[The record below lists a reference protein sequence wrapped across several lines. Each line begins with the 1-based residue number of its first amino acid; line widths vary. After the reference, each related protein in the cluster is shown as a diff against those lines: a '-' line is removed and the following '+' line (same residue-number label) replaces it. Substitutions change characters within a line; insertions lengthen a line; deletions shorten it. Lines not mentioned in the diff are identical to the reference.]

1 MGATATYFRHIKEAV
16 ASIFDGMAVSASHLI
31 RKPYTIQY
39 PDRMPVRV
47 QDNAQT
53 REILISQ
60 FDIDMAK
67 CMYCGLCS
75 EVCPTGSIHHTTEF
89 EGADYSLESLIRRFI
104 TEPFVAY
111 KPKKGPE
118 PDPDVAK
125 LLDRGMKY
133 VDEWAPP
140 GSDKPPANAA
150 AAAKPAA
157 AASSA
162 GTPPR
167 PAPQPV
173 AVAPKPAPQPATVGA
188 GEPAPT
194 VASPAP
200 SASPR
205 PAQAEPATAQQAQPA
220 PVTQPP
226 PAPASPSAAAA
237 TQQPQTAT
245 APKDASPA
253 EGGDAAPA
261 APSKPESGGGR
272 RRRPPRKTRR
282 LPRAAM
288 PPRRRHP
295 SPNPAAAKVL
305 PSRAS
310 HEQVVTSIIFYAL
323 AGLTVL
329 SAAITAFSRNIV
341 YSAFALLGAF
351 GGVVGIYI
359 LLGADFV
366 AMVQIFVYIGGI
378 LVLTIFA
385 VMLTQGI
392 ADVNVSNREVGII
405 PALITVALVGAV
417 MLYAILRTNWYRG
430 KVAGAVAPTT
440 YGIGNAF
447 LGPYV
452 LPFEIASLVLL
463 AALIGAVVISR
474 QEIRE

>member
-47 QDNAQT
+47 QDTLPFRYRGILDVDMEICTGCLACDRACPIDCIAIAIEKNAQT

-133 VDEWAPP
+133 VDEWAQP

-157 AASSA
+157 TAA
-162 GTPPR
+162 PR

-200 SASPR
+200 AASPAR
-205 PAQAEPATAQQAQPA
+205 AASQQAQATPQPEQAEPIAAQPAQPA
-220 PVTQPP
+220 PAKP
-226 PAPASPSAAAA
+226 PASAAPSAAAA

-245 APKDASPA
+245 ALTDAAPA
-253 EGGDAAPA
+253 EGGDAAAA
-261 APSKPESGGGR
+261 APPKPGGEG
-272 RRRPPRKTRR
+272 
-282 LPRAAM
+282 
-288 PPRRRHP
+288 
-295 SPNPAAAKVL
+295 SV
-305 PSRAS
+305 
-310 HEQVVTSIIFYAL
+310 
-323 AGLTVL
+323 
-329 SAAITAFSRNIV
+329 
-341 YSAFALLGAF
+341 
-351 GGVVGIYI
+351 
-359 LLGADFV
+359 
-366 AMVQIFVYIGGI
+366 
-378 LVLTIFA
+378 
-385 VMLTQGI
+385 
-392 ADVNVSNREVGII
+392 
-405 PALITVALVGAV
+405 
-417 MLYAILRTNWYRG
+417 
-430 KVAGAVAPTT
+430 
-440 YGIGNAF
+440 
-447 LGPYV
+447 
-452 LPFEIASLVLL
+452 
-463 AALIGAVVISR
+463 
-474 QEIRE
+474 